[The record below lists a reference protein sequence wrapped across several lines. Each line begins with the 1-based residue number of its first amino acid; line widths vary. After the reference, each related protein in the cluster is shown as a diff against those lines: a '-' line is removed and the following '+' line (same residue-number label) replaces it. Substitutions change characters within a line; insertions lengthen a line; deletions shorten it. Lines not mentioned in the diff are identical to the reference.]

1 MELKLYDTLTRE
13 KRVFTPLDPNNV
25 RMYVCGPTVYD
36 FAHIGNARP
45 VIVFDVLFR
54 LLRHLYGADHVTYV
68 RNITDVDDKINARA
82 AEEYP
87 DLPLNEAIRKV
98 TEKTDRQFHE
108 DVAALGCL
116 APTVEPRATEHIAE
130 MKTLIERLIKSGN
143 AYVADDNVL
152 FSVPSMADYG
162 QLSKKPL
169 DDLIAGAR
177 VEVAPYKK
185 DPRDFVLW
193 KPSKPGEPAWPS
205 PAGIKAPG
213 RPGWH
218 IECSAMSWKYLGET
232 FDIHGGGIDLVF
244 PHHEDELAQSRCAF
258 HTPVMAN
265 FWMHNGFLQVEGEKM
280 AKSTGNFVTIHEL
293 LSTERFG
300 ERSWPGAVLKLAML
314 MTHYTE
320 PLDWTVSRLDE
331 AAEVLDTCVE
341 ATEGIPSTSRFRTPH
356 PFILEVLSDD
366 LNTPSLIKVLT
377 EVARQSRLSKEDTHL
392 LAGSISFLGLHPA
405 ARPRR
410 RGNVDEAFKWAWDRI
425 INGDAAHIAI
435 ADSLDRFRLNRTQAH
450 LYLLR
455 RLLGR
460 ASDLRTAASELD
472 KIRTH
477 DSAIEE
483 IYDQIR
489 LARNAATHGRLEMTL
504 SGARGLNTKKLREL
518 IAARDA
524 ARARKDWKE
533 SDRIR
538 DELAKM
544 GVVLKDTKDGTTWE
558 IAR

>member
-13 KRVFTPLDPNNV
+13 KRVFSPLDPANV

-82 AEEYP
+82 AEEHP
-87 DLPLNEAIRKV
+87 GLPLNEAIRQV

-116 APTVEPRATEHIAE
+116 PPTVEPRATEHIAE
-130 MKTLIERLIKSGN
+130 MRTLIERLIASGH

-152 FSVPSMADYG
+152 FSVPSMPDYG
-162 QLSKKPL
+162 ALSKRPL
-169 DDLIAGAR
+169 DEMIAGAR
-177 VEVAPYKK
+177 VEVAAYKK

-218 IECSAMSWKYLGET
+218 IECSAMSWKYLGEI

-244 PHHEDELAQSRCAF
+244 PHHEDEIAQSRCAF

-265 FWMHNGFLQVEGEKM
+265 YWMHNGFLQVEGEKM
-280 AKSTGNFVTIHEL
+280 SKSLGNFVTIHEL
-293 LSTERFG
+293 LTTPSFG
-300 ERSWPGAVLKLAML
+300 SSLWEAAVLRLAML
-314 MTHYTE
+314 KSHYRQ
-320 PLDWTVSRLDE
+320 PIDWTVRGLEESKRIIHSWAD
-331 AAEVLDTCVE
+331 AIQPHGIDPQ
-341 ATEGIPSTSRFRTPH
+341 EGV
-356 PFILEVLSDD
+356 LEVPATVVSALCDD
-366 LNTPSLIKVLT
+366 LNAPLAIAEMHKMAHAAKNGDAT
-377 EVARQSRLSKEDTHL
+377 AAQL
-392 LAGSISFLGLHPA
+392 LAGAADVLGLQ
-405 ARPRR
+405 RS
-410 RGNVDEAFKWAWDRI
+410 KWDSKLER
-425 INGDAAHIAI
+425 HIFE
-435 ADSLDRFRLNRTQAH
+435 S
-450 LYLLR
+450 
-455 RLLGR
+455 
-460 ASDLRTAASELD
+460 ASDD
-472 KIRTH
+472 DNKM
-477 DSAIEE
+477 D
-483 IYDQIR
+483 
-489 LARNAATHGRLEMTL
+489 
-504 SGARGLNTKKLREL
+504 EL
-518 IAARDA
+518 IAARND
-524 ARARKDWKE
+524 ARKSKNFKE
-533 SDRIR
+533 ADRIR